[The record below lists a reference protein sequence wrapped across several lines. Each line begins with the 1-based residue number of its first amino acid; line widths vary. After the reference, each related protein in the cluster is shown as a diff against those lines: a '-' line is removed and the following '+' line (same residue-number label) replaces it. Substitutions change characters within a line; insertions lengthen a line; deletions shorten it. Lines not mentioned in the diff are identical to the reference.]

1 MSEKLLQADNG
12 VTTLEGEG
20 SAPSLVQEA
29 PLLPDAPQMG
39 TFDAA
44 SEPGEARTFILDETD
59 LVADD
64 AENREDAT
72 GEKPA
77 VQMAAISDE
86 ALAAMVRDEIRMRV
100 DALAPK
106 LVERIA
112 WEVVPELAESLE
124 KEEIRN
130 LKLPRA

>member
-12 VTTLEGEG
+12 VTAPEGEG
-20 SAPSLVQEA
+20 SMSPLVQEA
-29 PLLPDAPQMG
+29 PLLPDAPQTG
-39 TFDAA
+39 TFGVV
-44 SEPGEARTFILDETD
+44 SEPGEPRTFILDETD
-59 LVADD
+59 LVAEDE
-64 AENREDAT
+64 ENREDAA
-72 GEKPA
+72 GEKPSA
-77 VQMAAISDE
+77 QAAISDE
-86 ALAAMVRDEIRMRV
+86 ALAAMVRDEIRMRL

-112 WEVVPELAESLE
+112 WEVVPELAESLV

>member
-12 VTTLEGEG
+12 MTAPEGEG
-20 SAPSLVQEA
+20 SMPPLVQEA
-29 PLLPDAPQMG
+29 PLLPDAPQTG
-39 TFDAA
+39 TFGVV
-44 SEPGEARTFILDETD
+44 SEFGEPRTFILDETD
-59 LVADD
+59 LVAEDE
-64 AENREDAT
+64 ENREDAAGKKLSAQT
-72 GEKPA
+72 
-77 VQMAAISDE
+77 AAISDE
-86 ALAAMVRDEIRMRV
+86 ALAAMVRDEIRIRL

-112 WEVVPELAESLE
+112 WEVVPELAESLV

>member
-1 MSEKLLQADNG
+1 MSEKLLQTDNG
-12 VTTLEGEG
+12 VTALEGEG
-20 SAPSLVQEA
+20 SMPPLVQEA

-39 TFDAA
+39 TFDVA
-44 SEPGEARTFILDETD
+44 SEPGEARTFILDEMD
-59 LVADD
+59 LVAEDED
-64 AENREDAT
+64 NREGTA
-72 GEKPA
+72 GEKNA
-77 VQMAAISDE
+77 AQAAISDE

-106 LVERIA
+106 LVERIT
-112 WEVVPELAESLE
+112 WEVVPELAESLV

>member
-12 VTTLEGEG
+12 VTVQEGEG
-20 SAPSLVQEA
+20 SMPPLVQEA
-29 PLLPDAPQMG
+29 PLLPDAPQTG
-39 TFDAA
+39 TFDVA
-44 SEPGEARTFILDETD
+44 SEPEETRTFILDETD
-59 LVADD
+59 LVAEDK
-64 AENREDAT
+64 ENREDAA

-77 VQMAAISDE
+77 AQAAISDE

-112 WEVVPELAESLE
+112 WEVVPELAESLV

>member
-1 MSEKLLQADNG
+1 MSEKLLQTDNG
-12 VTTLEGEG
+12 VTAPEGEG
-20 SAPSLVQEA
+20 SMPPLVQEA

-59 LVADD
+59 LVAEDED
-64 AENREDAT
+64 NREGTA

-77 VQMAAISDE
+77 AQAAISDE
-86 ALAAMVRDEIRMRV
+86 VLAAMVRDEIRMRL

-112 WEVVPELAESLE
+112 WEVVPELAESLV